1 VYNPVYVA
9 MLEQFGR
16 VADAARMRD
25 PNRKVMV
32 EHTLGNTQ
40 AIASPLCQNE
50 LLQQPVII

>member
-1 VYNPVYVA
+1 

-16 VADAARMRD
+16 VAGAARMRD

-32 EHTLGNTQ
+32 QHTFGNTQ
-40 AIASPLCQNE
+40 AIAFPPCQNE